1 MKGNPLRG
9 ASYLLRG
16 LQMLPD
22 PSIRHF
28 VIIPLLVNILL
39 FGGAIWLL
47 ISEFEVW
54 VDYLI
59 NQMLPDWDWLEFLR
73 YLLWPLLALVVLV
86 IVYYSFTLVANFIAA
101 PFNGFLSEKVER
113 QLRGEVSADEGWG
126 ELLAMIPRT
135 LQRELAKLA
144 YYLPRVLLLLVLTF
158 VPVVGLVSPLLWFLF
173 GAWMMSIQYCDYPM
187 DNNKVSFGQ
196 MKQLLKS
203 ERLTAVGFGGLVQV
217 GMMIPLLNLVLMPA
231 AVVGATLYWVEE
243 HAPVVGGGTQ
253 IRPAR

>member
-1 MKGNPLRG
+1 MRG
-9 ASYLLRG
+9 AGYLVRG

-28 VIIPLLVNILL
+28 VIVPLLVNILL

-47 ISEFEVW
+47 VDQFDIW

-59 NQMLPDWDWLEFLR
+59 NKLLPDWEWLEFLR
-73 YLLWPLLALVVLV
+73 YLLWPLLALLVLV
-86 IVYYSFTLVANFIAA
+86 IVYYSFTIVANFIAA
-101 PFNGFLSEKVER
+101 PFNGFLAEKVER
-113 QLRGEVSADEGWG
+113 QLRGVAVGDEGWG
-126 ELLAMIPRT
+126 ALLAMIPRT

-158 VPVVGLVSPLLWFLF
+158 VPVIGLLSPVLWFLF

-203 ERLTAVGFGGLVQV
+203 ERLTAVGFGGLVQL
-217 GMMIPLLNLVLMPA
+217 GMMVPLLNLVLMPA

-243 HAPVVGGGTQ
+243 HAPVVGGSTAV
-253 IRPAR
+253 RT

>member
-9 ASYLLRG
+9 AGYLLRG
-16 LQMLPD
+16 LRMLPD

-47 ISEFEVW
+47 LEQFGVW

-59 NQMLPDWDWLEFLR
+59 NQLLPDWEWLEFLH
-73 YLLWPLLALVVLV
+73 YLLWPLLALLVLV
-86 IVYYSFTLVANFIAA
+86 LVYYSFTIVANFIAA
-101 PFNGFLSEKVER
+101 PFNGFLAEKVER
-113 QLRGEVSADEGWG
+113 QLRGVAVGDEGWKA
-126 ELLAMIPRT
+126 LLAMVPRT

-158 VPVVGLVSPLLWFLF
+158 IPVIGLLSPLFWFLF

-187 DNNKVSFGQ
+187 DNNRVSFAQ

-203 ERLTAVGFGGLVQV
+203 ERLTAVGFGGLIQV

-243 HAPVVGGGTQ
+243 HAPVVGGTAV
-253 IRPAR
+253 RPAS

>member
-9 ASYLLRG
+9 AGYLVRG

-47 ISEFEVW
+47 FSQFEIW
-54 VDYLI
+54 VDYLL
-59 NQMLPDWDWLEFLR
+59 NQMLPDWEWLQFLR

-113 QLRGEVSADEGWG
+113 QLRGMAIGDEGWG
-126 ELLAMIPRT
+126 ALLAMIPRT
-135 LQRELAKLA
+135 VQRELAKLA

-158 VPVVGLVSPLLWFLF
+158 VPVIGLISPLLWFLF

-196 MKQLLKS
+196 MKQLLKE

-217 GMMIPLLNLVLMPA
+217 GMMVPLLNLVLMPA

-243 HAPVVGGGTQ
+243 HAPVVGASTVV
-253 IRPAR
+253 RTTS

>member
-9 ASYLLRG
+9 AGYLLRG

-47 ISEFEVW
+47 LEQFGFW

-59 NQMLPDWDWLEFLR
+59 NQLLPDWEWLEFLR
-73 YLLWPLLALVVLV
+73 YLLWPLLALLVLV
-86 IVYYSFTLVANFIAA
+86 LVYYSFTIVANFIAA
-101 PFNGFLSEKVER
+101 PFNGFLAEKVER
-113 QLRGEVSADEGWG
+113 QLRGVAVGDEGWKA
-126 ELLAMIPRT
+126 LLAMVPRT
-135 LQRELAKLA
+135 IQRELAKLA

-158 VPVVGLVSPLLWFLF
+158 IPVIGLLSPLLWFLF

-187 DNNKVSFGQ
+187 DNNRVSFAQ

-203 ERLTAVGFGGLVQV
+203 ERLTAVGFGGLIQV

-243 HAPVVGGGTQ
+243 HAPVVGGGTAL
-253 IRPAR
+253 RTS